1 MLSASNGTNLSR
13 PIQMKTMAM
22 DRRIRCTPAWSAR
35 LIGVRMR
42 LNRDMV
48 GSQKVGAL
56 ILGRAARR
64 GHAPTTLSFACPT
77 QIGGAASWLLR
88 QACALV
94 LPVRNYFE
102 PFSSITLEIRPN
114 SPYYEPFGSI

>member
-1 MLSASNGTNLSR
+1 MLSASHGTNLSK
-13 PIQMKTMAM
+13 PIEMKAVAM
-22 DRRIRCTPAWSAR
+22 DRRIMCTPAWSAR

-56 ILGRAARR
+56 ILRRAAGG

-77 QIGGAASWLLR
+77 QSGGAASWLLR
-88 QACALV
+88 QAYALV
-94 LPVRNYFE
+94 LPVRKLF
-102 PFSSITLEIRPN
+102 
-114 SPYYEPFGSI
+114 